1 MTTETEGRDIPYPA
15 ETAEETRQRWI
26 GRRNEIRVQIQGLT
40 QEFHQ
45 LTGAIAG
52 LNEVIGPPNG
62 VAEGEDAEEAVSG
75 DA

>member
-15 ETAEETRQRWI
+15 ETAEEKRQRWI
-26 GRRNEIRVQIQGLT
+26 GRRNEIQVQIQGLT

-52 LNEVIGPPNG
+52 INEVIDPGNG
-62 VAEGEDAEEAVSG
+62 VANEELEEAASEDA
-75 DA
+75 